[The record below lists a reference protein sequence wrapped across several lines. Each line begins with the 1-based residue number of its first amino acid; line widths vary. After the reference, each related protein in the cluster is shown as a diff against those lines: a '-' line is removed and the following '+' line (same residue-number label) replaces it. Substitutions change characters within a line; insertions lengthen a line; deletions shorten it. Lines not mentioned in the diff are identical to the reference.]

1 MSEKRDETFRRQ
13 MKHMKHASET
23 LAATPDVLLKHLR
36 TKQLKHSKHAYET
49 LAKKTPEN
57 T

>member
-1 MSEKRDETFRRQ
+1 

-23 LAATPDVLLKHLR
+23 LAATPDLFLKFPNETPANIR

-49 LAKKTPEN
+49 LTKTPKN
-57 T
+57 TSYV